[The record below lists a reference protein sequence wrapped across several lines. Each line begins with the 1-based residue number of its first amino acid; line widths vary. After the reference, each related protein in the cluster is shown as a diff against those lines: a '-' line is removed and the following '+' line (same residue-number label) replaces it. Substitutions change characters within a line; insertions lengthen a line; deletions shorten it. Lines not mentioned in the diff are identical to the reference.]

1 MSIKHSSHCKV
12 CNSEHRSEI
21 EKLLT
26 EGWGVKRISDWLK
39 EKYNEHISH
48 TAIHNHK
55 KNHWNVG
62 LEIKKRAA
70 QKESEQLFEEEVK
83 KGLSRLE
90 TLKVEREQNFELA
103 KQLRMIFFD
112 LIKTGD
118 WKRIHPE
125 TFKAMQSLYDTATN
139 QVRYTAAEEFKQLD
153 QDIEDPFA
161 KLMELIKNDE
171 DTNGDDSEEAEEH

>member
-1 MSIKHSSHCKV
+1 MSIKHNSQCKV
-12 CNSEHRSEI
+12 CNSEHRVEI

-70 QKESEQLFEEEVK
+70 QKESKELFEEEVK
-83 KGLSRLE
+83 KGLTRLE
-90 TLKVEREQNFELA
+90 ALKTERDENFRLAQEL
-103 KQLRMIFFD
+103 RSIFFN
-112 LIKTGD
+112 LLKTGE
-118 WKRIHPE
+118 WKRVHPE
-125 TFKAMQSLYDTATN
+125 TFKAMQSLYNTATN

-153 QDIEDPFA
+153 QDTEDPFV
-161 KLMELIKNDE
+161 KLMELITNDKE
-171 DTNGDDSEEAEEH
+171 SDGDDSEEAEEH

>member
-1 MSIKHSSHCKV
+1 MSILHNSKCKV
-12 CNSEHRSEI
+12 CNSEHRAEI
-21 EKLLT
+21 EKLLA
-26 EGWGVKRISDWLK
+26 EGWGVKRISAWL
-39 EKYNEHISH
+39 EETYNEHISH
-48 TAIHNHK
+48 TAILRHK
-55 KNHWNVG
+55 KSHWNVG

-125 TFKAMQSLYDTATN
+125 TFKAMQSLYNTATN

-153 QDIEDPFA
+153 QDAEDPFV
-161 KLMELIKNDE
+161 KLMELITNDKE
-171 DTNGDDSEEAEEH
+171 SDGDDSEEAQES